1 MGGVVG
7 PLVGLLV
14 PASVAHETAPLGT
27 AGSAERYAMPGVH
40 VEREDADEVSTG
52 PSADGHR

>member
-1 MGGVVG
+1 
-7 PLVGLLV
+7 
-14 PASVAHETAPLGT
+14 
-27 AGSAERYAMPGVH
+27 MPGVH